1 MDLLEGLLMVDNIVR
16 LGIDRHFEKE
26 IKEILDCVYRYHKTF
41 NLTNLPF
48 LSFSENPST

>member
-26 IKEILDCVYRYHKTF
+26 IKEILNCAYRYHKFF
-41 NLTNLPF
+41 NLTNLP
-48 LSFSENPST
+48 LRIYLKNPSM